1 MCVDKRF
8 ICTALWLHEAIIIVF
23 LSYGKCYII
32 YTQEEIIAEIHKS
45 LNEKGKAP
53 EMENIKVKEEN
64 EEYQEEDC
72 RSEIEARG
80 SDIILVNIE
89 VEEQNE
95 NMTKLEGGK
104 LITRKINIK
113 RSRRKK
119 KEKRKIK
126 RRLHR

>member
-1 MCVDKRF
+1 M
-8 ICTALWLHEAIIIVF
+8 
-23 LSYGKCYII
+23 
-32 YTQEEIIAEIHKS
+32 
-45 LNEKGKAP
+45 NEKEKAQ

-64 EEYQEEDC
+64 KEHQEEDC

-80 SDIILVNIE
+80 SDIILVNAE

-113 RSRRKK
+113 RSRRKN

-126 RRLHR
+126 RHLHR